1 MKPLWVTIAEM
12 AEEAGSRLEHMD
24 WDMRRWR
31 GLLVAQ
37 VHATLAQAAATALG
51 DDGGP
56 YVPRRRAGGRRREAD
71 APEPLTLD
79 WASAECLGAVFPRG
93 RFRIL
98 SRSRW
103 RPKITMSSARGRVGE
118 DGSGRGAAQVGKI
131 GRTYDR
137 TMQAWVE
144 VPDEWGWGPIR
155 MLRGRLED
163 NGYHTSEYRMV
174 RGVMIHV
181 TGSKP
186 SELADS
192 SRMAWP
198 F

>member
-1 MKPLWVTIAEM
+1 MSTRSDIADLTMKPLWVTIAEM

-93 RFRIL
+93 AL
-98 SRSRW
+98 SHSQ
-103 RPKITMSSARGRVGE
+103 PIQMEAEDHDEFGSGPGRGR
-118 DGSGRGAAQVGKI
+118 R
-131 GRTYDR
+131 
-137 TMQAWVE
+137 
-144 VPDEWGWGPIR
+144 
-155 MLRGRLED
+155 
-163 NGYHTSEYRMV
+163 
-174 RGVMIHV
+174 
-181 TGSKP
+181 
-186 SELADS
+186 
-192 SRMAWP
+192 
-198 F
+198 